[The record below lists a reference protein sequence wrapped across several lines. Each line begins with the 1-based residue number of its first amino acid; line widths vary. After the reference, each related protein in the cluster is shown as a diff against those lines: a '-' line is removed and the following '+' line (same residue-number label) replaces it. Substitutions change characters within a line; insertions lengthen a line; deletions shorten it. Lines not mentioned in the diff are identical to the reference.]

1 VIALA
6 LLACAGSD
14 PAPSAVEHPE
24 DYPHGVPTLVY
35 THNVDGEIEPCG

>member
-1 VIALA
+1 MIAFA

-14 PAPSAVEHPE
+14 PVLPADEIAE